1 MRLNFLR
8 QGISGAAIEVQRGL
22 GLGLLEQT
30 YETCLFHELTLRG
43 LSVER
48 QSLLP
53 IRFKKLVVKDA
64 YRIDLLVENKIII
77 ELKSVEKLQQIHS
90 AQLLTYLKLSNKH
103 LGLLINFNL
112 PLLKDGVRRL
122 ANQPPEQ

>member
-22 GLGLLEQT
+22 GL
-30 YETCLFHELTLRG
+30 G

-103 LGLLINFNL
+103 LGLLINFNV